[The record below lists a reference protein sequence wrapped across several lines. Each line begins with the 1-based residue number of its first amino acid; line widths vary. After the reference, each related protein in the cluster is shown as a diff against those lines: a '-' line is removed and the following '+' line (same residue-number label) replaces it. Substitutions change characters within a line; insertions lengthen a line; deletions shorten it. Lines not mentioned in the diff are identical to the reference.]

1 MGLCS
6 ATTEFTCCMKPEVS
20 RLSTELHEAG
30 ACILS
35 GRGLVQQA
43 GWSCTFWL
51 FSPLLLCCDV
61 CLCFVLSWQCARC
74 PEKTKYI
81 YVG

>member
-6 ATTEFTCCMKPEVS
+6 ATTDFTCCMKPEVS

-51 FSPLLLCCDV
+51 FSPCCFAV
-61 CLCFVLSWQCARC
+61 MSAYALFYAGNVLAALRKLS
-74 PEKTKYI
+74 I
-81 YVG
+81 YM